1 MRNRLTFALIVV
13 SLAGAIAV
21 SAQTTENFEVASV
34 RPDDRPGG
42 PQFGP
47 CSGGVELTSGRIAIN
62 AATVYRLVTLAYG
75 MYCPAAT
82 NPGARFR
89 WSRLDAEGDV

>member
-1 MRNRLTFALIVV
+1 MTILVIAALLALAPFRPLRKEIMRNRLTFGMIVM
-13 SLAGAIAV
+13 SLAGVITA

-34 RPDDRPGG
+34 RSGDRPGG

-62 AATVYRLVTLAYG
+62 AATVFQ
-75 MYCPAAT
+75 
-82 NPGARFR
+82 N
-89 WSRLDAEGDV
+89 EGQKK

>member
-13 SLAGAIAV
+13 TLAGIAI

-34 RPDDRPGG
+34 RPVDGPGG
-42 PQFGP
+42 APFGP
-47 CSGGVELTSGRIAIN
+47 CSGGVELTPGRVAIN

-75 MYCPAAT
+75 VYCPAAA
-82 NPGARFR
+82 NLG
-89 WSRLDAEGDV
+89 LV